1 MTVEI
6 WRELQDN
13 CKRSREM
20 ERAGELEKNAA
31 RDEELEM
38 ESRER
43 WRIWREL
50 VVEKAGDGEN

>member
-1 MTVEI
+1 
-6 WRELQDN
+6 
-13 CKRSREM
+13 M

-31 RDEELEM
+31 MDEELEM
-38 ESRER
+38 ESRET